1 MLVLQASSP
10 STACGPARFL
20 PSVPFDPHSYYFSL
34 GTHDLFL
41 LKWISSR
48 SESHFDHLS
57 RCERSFLFLRQR
69 HARHHPR
76 EAPHIA
82 AVRPIRPGSDD
93 RFVVFP
99 VSPL

>member
-20 PSVPFDPHSYYFSL
+20 PSVPFDPHSYCFSL
-34 GTHDLFL
+34 GTYDLFL

-48 SESHFDHLS
+48 SESQFDRLS
-57 RCERSFLFLRQR
+57 RCERSFLLLRQR
-69 HARHHPR
+69 HATHHPR
-76 EAPHIA
+76 DSPHIA
-82 AVRPIRPGSDD
+82 AVRPTRRCSDD